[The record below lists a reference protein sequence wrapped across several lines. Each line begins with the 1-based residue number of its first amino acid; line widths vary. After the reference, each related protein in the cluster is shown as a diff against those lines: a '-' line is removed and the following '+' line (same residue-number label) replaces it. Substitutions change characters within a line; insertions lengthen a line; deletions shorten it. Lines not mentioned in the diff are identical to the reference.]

1 MKGLLQCKVLALGNA
16 PIFLIKLEF
25 SPVQTVQGLFVFS
38 IVGLISNLGG
48 IYTVQ
53 VQLFQKCA
61 ILSETK
67 DRETLKSSAM
77 QTI

>member
-1 MKGLLQCKVLALGNA
+1 MPLFFNQIRVLPCTDCTGA
-16 PIFLIKLEF
+16 FR
-25 SPVQTVQGLFVFS
+25 FS
-38 IVGLISNLGG
+38 IVGLISNLGC

-53 VQLFQKCA
+53 VQLFQKWA